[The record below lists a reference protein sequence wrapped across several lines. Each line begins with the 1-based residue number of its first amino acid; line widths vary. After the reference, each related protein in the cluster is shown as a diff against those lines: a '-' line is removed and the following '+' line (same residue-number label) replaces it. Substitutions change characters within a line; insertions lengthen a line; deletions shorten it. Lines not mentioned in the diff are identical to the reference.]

1 MTRLLRYLISAV
13 FIVITGVVLL
23 AGGFVAGRLSVSQGL
38 VIPGLTG
45 PTTAQTGTP
54 VDLVQTFVPFWQA
67 WTIVHQE
74 YVDQPVKDVDLMQ
87 GAIRG
92 MMAALG
98 DTHTLYE
105 SPSESQISDTSLSG
119 ELEGIGATVDPDA
132 NGLKIVSPLPGSPA
146 EGAGLLPDDLI
157 IQVDSK
163 DLAGMNY
170 YEAIALV
177 RGKAGSHVHLSVIR
191 AGTDKPLEFDVVR
204 ARITIPSVESKM
216 LAGQI
221 AYVKINTFGQQTA
234 GELNAALNTL
244 LKQNPRGLV
253 LDLRNDPGGYLDTAI
268 DVASQFLPNGAVVM
282 REKYGDGHEEVYN
295 AKRGG
300 LATEIPMVVLVNKG
314 SASASEIVAGAIQ
327 DNQRAVIVGETSYGK
342 GTVQQI
348 HPLQQNAGVIR
359 VTIARWLTPTGRS
372 IDKVGI
378 TPNTAVDLTPED
390 AAAKL
395 DPQLDKAT
403 SLLGQPGGSL
413 PARLQ
418 LQLAQ

>member
-1 MTRLLRYLISAV
+1 MNRLLRYLISVV
-13 FIVITGVVLL
+13 FIVITVVVLL
-23 AGGFVAGRLSVSQGL
+23 AAGFVAGRWTASQGL

-45 PTTAQTGTP
+45 PTWAQTGTP
-54 VDLVQTFVPFWQA
+54 DSLEQTFVPFWQA

-74 YVDQPVKDVDLMQ
+74 FVDQPVNDADLMQ

-92 MMAALG
+92 MLAALG

-119 ELEGIGATVDPDA
+119 ELEGIGATVDPDP

-146 EGAGLLPDDLI
+146 EAAGLLPGDLI
-157 IQVDSK
+157 IQADGT

-177 RGKAGSHVHLSVIR
+177 RGPANSSVHLVVMRDGVI
-191 AGTDKPLEFDVVR
+191 DPLEFDLVR
-204 ARITIPSVESKM
+204 ARIAIPSVESKM
-216 LAGQI
+216 LTGQI
-221 AYVKINTFGQQTA
+221 AYVKINTFGQQTTS
-234 GELNAALNTL
+234 ELNAALNTL

-268 DVASQFLPNGAVVM
+268 EVASQFLPNGTVVM
-282 REKYGDGHEEVYN
+282 REKYGDGHEVVFK

-300 LATEIPMVVLVNKG
+300 LATDIPMVVLVNEG

-327 DNQRAVIVGETSYGK
+327 DNQRGVIVGETSYGK

-348 HPLQQNAGVIR
+348 HPLQQNAGVVR

-378 TPNTAVDLTPED
+378 TPNNAVAMTPED
-390 AAAKL
+390 VTAKR
-395 DPQLDKAT
+395 DPQLDKAI
-403 SLLGQPGGSL
+403 SLLGQPGSTL

-418 LQLAQ
+418 LQFAR

>member
-1 MTRLLRYLISAV
+1 MTRLLRYLITAV

-23 AGGFVAGRLSVSQGL
+23 AGGFVAGRLSYSQGL
-38 VIPGLTG
+38 VIPGLAG

-54 VDLVQTFVPFWQA
+54 ADLAETFVPFWQA

-92 MMAALG
+92 MLAALG
-98 DTHTLYE
+98 DTHTIYQ
-105 SPSESQISDTSLSG
+105 SPSESEISDTSLSG
-119 ELEGIGATVDPDA
+119 ELEGIGATVDPDP

-146 EGAGLLPDDLI
+146 EAAGLLPEDLI
-157 IQVDSK
+157 VMVDGK
-163 DLAGMNY
+163 ELAGMNY
-170 YEAIALV
+170 YEAIGLV
-177 RGKAGSHVHLSVIR
+177 RGAAGSKVHLSIVR
-191 AGTDKPLEFDVVR
+191 AGEDEPLEFDVVR

-216 LAGQI
+216 LAGEI
-221 AYVKINTFGQQTA
+221 AYVKINSFGEQTA
-234 GELNAALNTL
+234 GELNDALTTL
-244 LKQNPRGLV
+244 LKQSPRGLV

-282 REKYGDGHEEVYN
+282 REKYGDGHEEVFN

-300 LATEIPMVVLVNKG
+300 LATEIPMVVLINKG
-314 SASASEIVAGAIQ
+314 SASAAEIVAGAVQ
-327 DNQRAVIVGETSYGK
+327 DNQRGVVVGETSYGK
-342 GTVQQI
+342 GTVQQL
-348 HPLQQNAGVIR
+348 HRLQQNAGVIR
-359 VTIARWLTPTGRS
+359 VTIARWLTPTGKS

-378 TPNTAVDLTPED
+378 APNTIIELTPED
-390 AAAKL
+390 AAADR
-395 DPQLDKAT
+395 DPQLDKAV
-403 SLLGQPGGSL
+403 SLLGPPGGAL